1 MFTVA
6 LIGPDGAG
14 KSTIGQRLEA
24 SLPLPAK
31 YVYMGIN
38 LESSNVVLP
47 TTRLLLEARRAR
59 GIRPDMA
66 GPPDLARRKPRP
78 KGVLKRLAVGFKL
91 SLRMAN
97 LMAEEW
103 FRQIVIWFHLRRGRI
118 VLLDR
123 HFFADY
129 YAHDIARNGNHLP
142 LARRVHGYV
151 LDRFYPKPD
160 LLICLDAPAEILL
173 ARKGEGTLESLEHR
187 RQEYLALRDVLR
199 YFVTVDATQAEDE
212 VTRQVSE
219 AIWNFYDTH
228 RLQFNAKQ
236 GAYDE

>member
-14 KSTIGQRLEA
+14 KSTIGQRLEE

-31 YVYMGIN
+31 YIYMGIN

-47 TTRLLLEARRAR
+47 TTRLILEVRRMR

-66 GPPDLARRKPRP
+66 GPPDPTRRKPKP
-78 KGVLKRLAVGFKL
+78 KGSLKRVAVTLKL

-97 LMAEEW
+97 VMAEEW
-103 FRQIVIWFHLRRGRI
+103 FRQIVVWSYLRQGRV

-123 HFFADY
+123 HFFVDY
-129 YAHDIARNGNHLP
+129 YAHDIALNGNHLP
-142 LARRVHGYV
+142 LARRVHGYM
-151 LDRFYPKPD
+151 LDRLYPRPD
-160 LLICLDAPAEILL
+160 LSICLDAPAEVLL
-173 ARKGEGTLESLEHR
+173 ARKGEGTLESLERR
-187 RQEYLALRDVLR
+187 RQEYLALRDVLG
-199 YFVTVDATQAEDE
+199 YFVTIDATQAQDE
-212 VTRQVSE
+212 VTRQVSD

-228 RLQFNAKQ
+228 RSQFTN
-236 GAYDE
+236 